1 MQDSHVYLNGH
12 LARGIVCARQAG
24 IARSISYKG
33 VVMTHQEIFDYA
45 LAVYNVALGV
55 DEIIHIV
62 SNNLNVDHFVSNQYP
77 S

>member
-1 MQDSHVYLNGH
+1 MCLSMATWLGVLYG
-12 LARGIVCARQAG
+12 ARQAG